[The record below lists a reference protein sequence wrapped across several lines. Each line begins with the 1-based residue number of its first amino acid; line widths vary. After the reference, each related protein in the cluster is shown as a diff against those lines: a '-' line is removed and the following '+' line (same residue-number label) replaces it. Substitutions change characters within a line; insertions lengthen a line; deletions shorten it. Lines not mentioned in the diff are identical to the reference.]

1 MSGLMWRKSSFSSG
15 LGSSDCV
22 EAAALPGDLILLRES
37 DDPTAVITTAPTRWA
52 TFIRGVKRGDF
63 DRLPQ

>member
-1 MSGLMWRKSSFSSG
+1 MPSWRKSSFSSG
-15 LGSSDCV
+15 QISSDCLEV
-22 EAAALPGDLILLRES
+22 AASPHNRIFLRES
-37 DDPTAVITTAPTRWA
+37 DDPTAVISTAPARWA